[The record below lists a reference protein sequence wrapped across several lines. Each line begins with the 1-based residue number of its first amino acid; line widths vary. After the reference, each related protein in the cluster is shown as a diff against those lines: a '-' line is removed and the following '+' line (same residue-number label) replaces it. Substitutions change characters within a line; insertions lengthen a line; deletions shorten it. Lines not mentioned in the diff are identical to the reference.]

1 MKLDLNK
8 KPLVIG
14 MIHLPVTLSYDGWS
28 GLNAFVNKAIR
39 DLHSLE
45 NGGVDAALIEN
56 DGDQP
61 CQVKGTAD
69 VVASM
74 TVVAH
79 ELAKIAKIPLGIE
92 VLLNDPKASLS
103 IAKTCGLSFI
113 RTDYFVDKMTREG
126 YGEFDVDPL
135 GLLTFQH
142 KIGAEDIKILADV
155 QVKYATMID
164 KTKTIVESAQEA
176 MRFGADGIIIT
187 GTKTGEKPV
196 TIDIKAAKDA
206 VDSRIPVLVGSG
218 LSVKN
223 TQELVKY
230 ADGFIVGSAIK
241 TGDFV
246 DVLKVKSL
254 IAEINDCRYIDHIK
268 KT

>member
-28 GLNAFVNKAIR
+28 SLNAFVNKAIR

-45 NGGVDAALIEN
+45 DGGVDAALIEN
-56 DGDQP
+56 DADQP

-69 VVASM
+69 VVAPM
-74 TVVAH
+74 TIVAY
-79 ELAKIAKIPLGIE
+79 ELVKMAKIPLGIE

-126 YGEFDVDPL
+126 YEEFDVDPL
-135 GLLTFQH
+135 GLLAYRH
-142 KIGAEDIKILADV
+142 KIGAEDIKILADI

-164 KTKTIVESAQEA
+164 KTKTIAKSAQEA
-176 MRFGADGIIIT
+176 IHFGADGIIIT
-187 GTKTGEKPV
+187 GTKTGEKPII
-196 TIDIKAAKDA
+196 TDIKVAKDI
-206 VDSRIPVLVGSG
+206 VNGKMPVFIGSG
-218 LSVKN
+218 LSTQN
-223 TQELVKY
+223 AQELIKY
-230 ADGFIVGSAIK
+230 ADGAIVGSAIK
-241 TGDFV
+241 TGDFI
-246 DVLKVKSL
+246 DILKVKDL
-254 IAEINDCRYIDHIK
+254 ITEINICR
-268 KT
+268 